1 MLSKQLQ
8 AKEDALQAM
17 EARATRVERAL
28 AQALAARGEGQEL
41 GEAEEAERGPEQVA
55 AQPQDGKAGAA
66 AQQQDGK
73 AGAAAQGR
81 EHQLQRE
88 LASVLA
94 ARESELSVM
103 QGLQKREEELQVSIV
118 GAAGERRTSSRLT

>member
-55 AQPQDGKAGAA
+55 AQPR
-66 AQQQDGK
+66 DGK